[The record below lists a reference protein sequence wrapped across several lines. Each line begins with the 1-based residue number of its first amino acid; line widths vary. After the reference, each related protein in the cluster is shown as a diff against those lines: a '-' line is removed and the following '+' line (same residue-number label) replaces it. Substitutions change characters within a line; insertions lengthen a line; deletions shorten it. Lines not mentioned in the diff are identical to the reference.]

1 MRDFVYESDDV
12 KDLIEEAIVANVIK
26 SVIFNGKVTWGTLR
40 VDSVVDYMIFI
51 PETQEVDGH
60 DEEIM

>member
-1 MRDFVYESDDV
+1 MKDFVYESDDV